1 MKRIGDILPDVALRR
16 LPNPVPAPP
25 TPEPDCKICNDVGF
39 LRSDVDVGHPD
50 FGRLIDCECT
60 VRKRKLR
67 SESDLDRRSSLNA
80 FHDSSFDDFDQ
91 HISGMEE
98 AFDIAYAYS
107 RGQTK
112 PWLLLSGPVGVGK
125 THLAVAIGKHSKEVD
140 NLEVIFT
147 VVPDL
152 LDHLR
157 ASFDPKA
164 EHAYDDRF
172 NQIRNAQLLILD
184 DLGTEN
190 ATPWA
195 REKLFQIIN
204 HRYTER
210 FPTIITTNT
219 DLAKIDDRI
228 ASRIMDNR
236 LTEFIEIDAQD
247 FRRPGYSPKLRR
259 TRRT

>member
-1 MKRIGDILPDVALRR
+1 MKRIGDILPNVTPRR

-25 TPEPDCKICNDVGF
+25 QPEPECRICDDVGY
-39 LRSDVDVGHPD
+39 LRAEVDVGHPD
-50 FGRLIDCECT
+50 FGKLIECECT
-60 VRKRKLR
+60 IRKRKQQ
-67 SESDLDRRSSLNA
+67 SDSDLDRRSSLNA
-80 FHDSSFDDFDQ
+80 FHDSSFEDFDQ
-91 HISGMEE
+91 HVPGVEE
-98 AFDIAYAYS
+98 AFDISYAYS

-125 THLAVAIGKHSKEVD
+125 THLAVAIGKHFKEQD
-140 NLEVIFT
+140 GLEVIFT

-172 NQIRNAQLLILD
+172 NQIRNAQVLILD

-210 FPTIITTNT
+210 FPTIITTNV

-228 ASRIMDNR
+228 ASRIMDSR
-236 LTEFIEIDAQD
+236 LTEWVQIDGQD
-247 FRRPGYSPKLRR
+247 FRRPGYSPKVRR
-259 TRRT
+259 TRR